1 MAVGGGSTA
10 RVRWLSDQDKNVLLS
25 NFEKRGWVKGSH
37 EGQVKGYVEYL
48 ATMATVLV
56 GGVQMLMLVHGASC
70 DSCAILYFADGDW
83 NFYWYVR
90 ATKTIV

>member
-37 EGQVKGYVEYL
+37 EGQVEGYAEYF
-48 ATMATVLV
+48 
-56 GGVQMLMLVHGASC
+56 
-70 DSCAILYFADGDW
+70 I
-83 NFYWYVR
+83 
-90 ATKTIV
+90 